1 MSLSDSDI
9 EIGKCSTCGDTKVA
23 NFCVN
28 RGCPKYINHVD
39 RLVKQQQRLLR
50 QKEFDVSLA
59 KISAADAEIYCKYM
73 QEKIAQ

>member
-1 MSLSDSDI
+1 MSASDSDI
-9 EIGKCSTCGDTKVA
+9 KVDECSTCGNAKIAD
-23 NFCVN
+23 FCVN